1 MISTRWGTAWAAI
14 ATVVV
19 AILSAAAGY
28 GWAVHVA
35 RHNNLDHAAA
45 AASSGERKA
54 LYWHDPMRPELK
66 FEKPGKSPFMDM
78 ALVPVYAAEVAT
90 AGGVVVSANAQ
101 QNLAFRLGTVERAAI
116 AVRVMAPGSVSYD
129 ERSAV
134 VLQTR
139 VAGYVTQLRVRAAL
153 EHVHRGQVLA
163 EIGAPA
169 WSEAEGEYLALLRS
183 GSSASTALR
192 EPARQRLIVL
202 GVPEGAILKLE
213 KSQSLPAA
221 TVVAPIDGV
230 VTELTLR
237 EGATFDAGAVLFRLN
252 GTATVW
258 VDARVPE
265 SLAHAIAPGAI
276 VEVHAQAVPGEK
288 LHGRVLAI
296 LPQVD
301 PITRTVG
308 ARIVIDNPAGKLK
321 PGMFVQT
328 TIREPRVAAQLWVP
342 SEAVIATGERTVV
355 IVKRSDGAFE
365 VVPVTLGA
373 EAEGKSAI
381 LSGLIAGQTIVL
393 SGQFL
398 IDSEASLRSAVNRLG
413 GKPQS
418 STDSTP

>member
-1 MISTRWGTAWAAI
+1 MIATRWSAAG
-14 ATVVV
+14 AAMLAV

-35 RHNNLDHAAA
+35 GHKTSAHVVAAT
-45 AASSGERKA
+45 SPGERQA
-54 LYWHDPMRPELK
+54 LYWQDPMRPELR

-90 AGGVVVSANAQ
+90 AGGVTVSADAQ

-116 AVRVMAPGSVSYD
+116 AAHISAPGSVGYD
-129 ERSAV
+129 ERTAV

-139 VAGYVTQLRVRAAL
+139 VAGYVTHLYVRAAL

-169 WSEAEGEYLALLRS
+169 WSEAAGEYLALLRS
-183 GSSASTALR
+183 GSSVSAALR
-192 EPARQRLIVL
+192 EAARQRLIVL
-202 GVPEGAILKLE
+202 GVPESAITKLE
-213 KSQSLPAA
+213 QSQSMSAVSL
-221 TVVAPIDGV
+221 VAPIDGV
-230 VTELTLR
+230 VTDVTLR
-237 EGATFDAGAVLFRLN
+237 EGATFDAGTVLFRLN
-252 GTATVW
+252 GTATLW

-265 SLAHAIAPGAI
+265 SLAHAIAPGAK
-276 VEVHAQAVPGEK
+276 VAVRAQAVPGEA

-301 PITRTVG
+301 PVTRTVG
-308 ARIVIDNPAGKLK
+308 ARIVIDNPAGRLK

-328 TIREPRVAAQLWVP
+328 TISEPRVAAQLWVP

-355 IVKRSDGAFE
+355 ILKRSDSVFE

-373 EAEGKSAI
+373 ETDGKSAI
-381 LSGLIAGQTIVL
+381 LSGLVAGQTIVL

-398 IDSEASLRSAVNRLG
+398 IDSEASLKSTVNRLG
-413 GKPQS
+413 GKQQS
-418 STDSTP
+418 RADLTP